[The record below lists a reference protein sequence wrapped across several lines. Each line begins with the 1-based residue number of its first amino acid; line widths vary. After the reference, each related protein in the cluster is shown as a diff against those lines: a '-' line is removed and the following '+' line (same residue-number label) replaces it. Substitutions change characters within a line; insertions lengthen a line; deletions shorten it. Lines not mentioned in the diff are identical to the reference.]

1 MYRLLFHGIQNR
13 IPSQRT
19 PKLLLD
25 LAVTGI
31 TQYKMCFTKE
41 VTVGM
46 MAMNLS
52 MALFLQLRGQSFR
65 RYQIFYV
72 FFLMEVLQY
81 CQYLTLDDCG
91 HWLNRLT
98 TVLAY
103 VHVCFQPVSVNYYAF
118 GWEPNGDVVK
128 TVVRI
133 GLIGGSLMVVR
144 LPYLGISQFL
154 SEKLSWMGNE
164 FPDNSMAGTP
174 DTCARTAMCGPQL
187 CARTGNAHLRW
198 EVPLLPA
205 TYFIPGDFM
214 HFFLFFIPIL
224 IVPGHYNMDRIVML
238 VVSFVTGP
246 ILAMGWTYSAA
257 GDMYRLEWPAIWCAY
272 SGVQCLLAII
282 WEFCW
287 GLSDARVP
295 GSAENLKWIEKLDK
309 GMLFDSR
316 KHIIPASQQ
325 KGNAVTYDVVAD
337 APRQQRVRDQAS
349 KKAA

>member
-1 MYRLLFHGIQNR
+1 MKRTNWQQDLFSIVETAFCFRVVQIAVAFWLLQE
-13 IPSQRT
+13 
-19 PKLLLD
+19 
-25 LAVTGI
+25 I
-31 TQYKMCFTKE
+31 TQYKMCFTNE

-72 FFLMEVLQY
+72 FFVMEVLQY
-81 CQYLTLDDCG
+81 CQYLTLDDCS

-133 GLIGGSLMVVR
+133 GLIGGSLMLVR

-198 EVPLLPA
+198 EVRWKK
-205 TYFIPGDFM
+205 T
-214 HFFLFFIPIL
+214 
-224 IVPGHYNMDRIVML
+224 
-238 VVSFVTGP
+238 
-246 ILAMGWTYSAA
+246 A
-257 GDMYRLEWPAIWCAY
+257 GTSSRTCSTASRL
-272 SGVQCLLAII
+272 
-282 WEFCW
+282 
-287 GLSDARVP
+287 
-295 GSAENLKWIEKLDK
+295 
-309 GMLFDSR
+309 
-316 KHIIPASQQ
+316 
-325 KGNAVTYDVVAD
+325 
-337 APRQQRVRDQAS
+337 
-349 KKAA
+349 